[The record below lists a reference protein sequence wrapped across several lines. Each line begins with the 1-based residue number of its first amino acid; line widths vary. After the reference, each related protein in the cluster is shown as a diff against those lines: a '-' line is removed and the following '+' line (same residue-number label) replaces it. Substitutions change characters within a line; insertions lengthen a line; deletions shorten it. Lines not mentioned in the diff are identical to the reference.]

1 MDTSRYIS
9 LLTDR
14 EIQKIFEGLEKNIEV
29 KKCEI
34 QKNAQIRKKIKLK
47 QESKKKLSRRKGTKS
62 KGKISYL
69 DRVIEKIINWKS
81 SSYFKEC
88 L

>member
-1 MDTSRYIS
+1 MESSSYIS

-14 EIQKIFEGLEKNIEV
+14 EVQKIFEGLEKNID
-29 KKCEI
+29 KRQI
-34 QKNAQIRKKIKLK
+34 QKNAQLRNRIQVK
-47 QESKKKLSRRKGTKS
+47 QEPKKKLSSRKVS
-62 KGKISYL
+62 KNKEKISYL
-69 DRVIEKIINWKS
+69 DRVIDKIINRKS